1 MTSVLVYCNLHA
13 FGPDMTQNEEMTS
26 TCKDKMG
33 SGSWVMYLGGDSVI
47 AAWKL
52 NAVIVNSKNRLKD
65 YLTLVEASVGDHFQA
80 AVIQNEETVVNTFC
94 QIV

>member
-1 MTSVLVYCNLHA
+1 
-13 FGPDMTQNEEMTS
+13 
-26 TCKDKMG
+26 
-33 SGSWVMYLGGDSVI
+33 MYLGGDSVI

-65 YLTLVEASVGDHFQA
+65 YLTLVEASVGDHSQA